1 MAIKYMISA
10 DFGQTFDYTAV
21 AVTERRLVPV
31 GERYQHSYV
40 EYDGPRSRG
49 RKIHEVRHDV
59 EQHYDLIRL
68 DRVAL
73 RTPYTTIAR
82 GLVKLLNQLHAEHTK
97 ADDYSGDER
106 VTVGLAIDEGG
117 VGKAVRDILQ
127 KEIREGVEKG
137 RPRVHLLPVTVHGGA
152 ATTIGDGWVHVP
164 KRDLISAGLVAY
176 QNGRLRVGDLRHRAT
191 LENELTNYRLK
202 QNIATGHAAF
212 EPLRSGQHDDLLFA
226 VCLGVWAWEQ
236 GTKKEK
242 YLRFP
247 NQLLAH

>member
-106 VTVGLAIDEGG
+106 VTVGLASTRG
-117 VGKAVRDILQ
+117 ASA
-127 KEIREGVEKG
+127 
-137 RPRVHLLPVTVHGGA
+137 RPCETSS
-152 ATTIGDGWVHVP
+152 
-164 KRDLISAGLVAY
+164 K
-176 QNGRLRVGDLRHRAT
+176 
-191 LENELTNYRLK
+191 K
-202 QNIATGHAAF
+202 
-212 EPLRSGQHDDLLFA
+212 RSGRA
-226 VCLGVWAWEQ
+226 SRRAARASTSC
-236 GTKKEK
+236 
-242 YLRFP
+242 P
-247 NQLLAH
+247 